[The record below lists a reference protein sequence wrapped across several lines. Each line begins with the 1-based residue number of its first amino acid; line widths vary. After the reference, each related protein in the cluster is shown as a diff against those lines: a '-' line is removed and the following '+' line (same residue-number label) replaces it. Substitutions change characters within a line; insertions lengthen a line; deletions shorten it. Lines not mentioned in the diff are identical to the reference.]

1 MNLPGSIFLL
11 SNNNVKRMYDR
22 SKMVHSNYA
31 GDAVWLYNPL
41 RTKGLNP
48 KLQRTWQGP
57 FLVTERKNDVIY
69 MIKISTI
76 AKPKVVP
83 HDRLKLYIGEQTLN
97 LT

>member
-1 MNLPGSIFLL
+1 
-11 SNNNVKRMYDR
+11 MYDR
-22 SKMVHSNYA
+22 SKKVHSNYA